1 MIFRSESSKIVAQII
16 EDFELGHVKRLII
29 GYEDRLVRFG
39 YGWFEA
45 FCERH
50 GTEIKVMN
58 GEASP
63 QEELVRDLT
72 AIITVFSARLHGL
85 RSHKNAIRAAALL
98 QDEKR

>member
-63 QEELVRDLT
+63 PRRTGQGSDRHYYGLLSTTAWTAFTQKRHSSGSTLT
-72 AIITVFSARLHGL
+72 G
-85 RSHKNAIRAAALL
+85 
-98 QDEKR
+98 

>member
-1 MIFRSESSKIVAQII
+1 MIFRNESSKIVAQII
-16 EDFELGHVKRLII
+16 EDIELGHVKRLII

-63 QEELVRDLT
+63 
-72 AIITVFSARLHGL
+72 
-85 RSHKNAIRAAALL
+85 
-98 QDEKR
+98 